1 MGVNLPKLRAII
13 KCEAPHIFDT
23 IGNIN
28 LPEGVTALKSGNP
41 YCFDC
46 FWNLHLIE
54 CYASTKCMFS
64 NRCHSF
70 LYDHLVNLRL
80 FVLPGTPFTG
90 TSIVEIR
97 HFPFTGY
104 RNGLIVSADRPFNIC
119 AEDRILDVRKRSIQ
133 HRGNLQIASDIKY
146 DRVLNGKLY
155 HCVLNSLKL
164 KPYLLDV
171 IVIDIRY
178 VRQSIDHL
186 LCAID
191 RRDFPRIGPGGDRF
205 IFHKRFRCDWSAF
218 AVILT
223 I

>member
-1 MGVNLPKLRAII
+1 M
-13 KCEAPHIFDT
+13 
-23 IGNIN
+23 
-28 LPEGVTALKSGNP
+28 
-41 YCFDC
+41 
-46 FWNLHLIE
+46 HLTE
-54 CYASTKCMFS
+54 SYAFTKCIFS

-70 LYDHLVNLRL
+70 LYDHLGNLRL

-90 TSIVEIR
+90 NSIVKIR

-146 DRVLNGKLY
+146 DRVFNGKLY

-164 KPYLLDV
+164 KPYILDV
-171 IVIDIRY
+171 IVIDICY

-205 IFHKRFRCDWSAF
+205 IFHKRFCCFWSAF

>member
-1 MGVNLPKLRAII
+1 M
-13 KCEAPHIFDT
+13 
-23 IGNIN
+23 
-28 LPEGVTALKSGNP
+28 
-41 YCFDC
+41 
-46 FWNLHLIE
+46 HLTE
-54 CYASTKCMFS
+54 SYASTKCIFS

-146 DRVLNGKLY
+146 DLVLNGKLY

-178 VRQSIDHL
+178 VRQSIDHI

>member
-1 MGVNLPKLRAII
+1 MGVNLPKLRAFM
-13 KCEAPHIFDT
+13 KREGHHIFNT
-23 IGNIN
+23 IWNIN
-28 LPEGVTALKSGNP
+28 LPEGVTVLKSGSP

-46 FWNLHLIE
+46 FWNLHLTE
-54 CYASTKCMFS
+54 SYAFTKCIFS

-178 VRQSIDHL
+178 VRQSIDHF
-186 LCAID
+186 LCASD

>member
-1 MGVNLPKLRAII
+1 M
-13 KCEAPHIFDT
+13 
-23 IGNIN
+23 
-28 LPEGVTALKSGNP
+28 
-41 YCFDC
+41 
-46 FWNLHLIE
+46 HLTE
-54 CYASTKCMFS
+54 SYASTKCIFS

-146 DRVLNGKLY
+146 DLVLNGKLY

-178 VRQSIDHL
+178 VRQCIDHF

-205 IFHKRFRCDWSAF
+205 IFHKRFCCYWSAF